1 MEAAGD
7 EGNRVVDG
15 LRLEALLQQ
24 RKMGWCMVHRPLGSS
39 GEMTKL
45 DISPHPAGS
54 VHLIHPWEVQP
65 RIPET
70 RTGQV
75 HICPIKY
82 DPGFGWQLDLGSVHL
97 SSLELPTHKISFLI
111 PVLWQSLK

>member
-45 DISPHPAGS
+45 DISPTPLGPHIS
-54 VHLIHPWEVQP
+54 SIH
-65 RIPET
+65 
-70 RTGQV
+70 GN
-75 HICPIKY
+75 
-82 DPGFGWQLDLGSVHL
+82 FSLGSL
-97 SSLELPTHKISFLI
+97 RPGQDRCTSA
-111 PVLWQSLK
+111 Q